1 MKKII
6 FLALTVLVLISVMVS
21 CTVDGNDNTD
31 NPGGNSQTPSG
42 GNSQVEDNGEYVFS
56 DGSTLK
62 IVASAIEAS
71 GERAEEYNAL
81 VQKIYSAIAY
91 GSGNV
96 SVDIISDTQEAAAH
110 EIIIGES
117 SRPLSKRA
125 YTRLSR
131 LDLADGEAG
140 FVVCSD
146 GRSIAIAF
154 STDAD
159 YEAPEIAVERFIADY
174 VTDKAELVLSSDHV
188 YQSVYDPIEYFAERD
203 EAIVAEEWALL
214 EAVVTKDMTASL
226 GADEAAEYAAK
237 LISSLKR
244 LYSLYDD
251 SIVEWLANLYEPYT
265 CVCTAIEGEDHCLGT
280 KYCGG
285 AGFYYS
291 NSGRNTR
298 GYMPDIETT
307 SQAIGFLTSTGMLK
321 LEGGRLRAAFPSG
334 EAEKM
339 VRYIKSLQD
348 ERTGFF
354 YHPQWEIETLQTSRT
369 ARDLNYG
376 ISVLRQ
382 FGAKPTYDAPDGTKG
397 DGILYDG
404 TRLET
409 DAPASRLTRRFSSA
423 SVAAL
428 VSLVKPTAGSYS
440 PDYLLSKE
448 NFAAY
453 LEGLDVRNDSYYAG
467 NELAS
472 TASQI
477 INRDNYLKSIGAD
490 YSLIDMAVE
499 YLDANQNPENGT
511 WDYKKDGDNGYTPYL
526 GNDGVLKI
534 VSFYNSVKR
543 PMNHALPAVQNA
555 ISTITV
561 DYTPGHVC
569 NVYNGW
575 LAVTQILSNIRTYG
589 DPSEADA
596 VRAEL
601 RLIAPEAIVITQEKL
616 SLFQKEDKSFSYFKN
631 TSASGSQG
639 APVAIPDTNEGD
651 VNATVICTYGTVDFL
666 FHALG
671 WRDYMVSLYTD
682 SDRREFKEIISK
694 LSPVVKNMEFDPSE
708 PVTFDNEILGNIP
721 GEVLHY
727 GGKFGFEVVRRQ
739 GEDYAAR
746 VDSPAGA
753 YSVVEVSTVSGLGGR
768 TFVFGG
774 DFRINSAPDN
784 GYIVQINMGR
794 NAYTTTVC
802 MLAFKMEDG
811 MVTIW
816 EATSNEGK
824 AYDVNTRLAEASLG
838 EWFNIRAEYFVG
850 DHDTVRIKYFFNDK
864 LVAVTDNYYDQYGE
878 KLKNGTG
885 VPNDGF
891 DRTRIAVLS
900 NVDVEMDMDNLSG
913 YKKREKY
920 KPSDDPTLTVNVD
933 APAEEERIYFS
944 DDVTELPPEF
954 TVEKGA
960 DALEVVSVDDNS
972 ALKFTAA
979 EGADLLIPATLRNA
993 AGRCASIGFDII
1005 LDTVSTGKL
1014 MHISLLNRC
1023 VGDLHASGAS
1033 KKLSEIFNLAFKI
1046 VEEGSEEYFVVYEYA
1061 NNTYGRELYRDRA
1074 STEKFSIRLD
1084 YFADRGTA
1092 VLYVNGSL
1100 PIVSKATSDFAS
1112 RYNFGNFR
1120 ASFEGGSNALLLDNL
1135 KVELGTR
1142 DFDSDMSPAISSE
1155 YHTFESGYGKVTV
1168 SDTDK
1173 AKVVDGTGGKLLSI
1187 NGGVRVSAPVLDR
1200 SPVFNA
1206 SVFEAKLKLDSG
1218 DARIEFTDGSGN
1230 TVFALDLVLKN
1241 GKVNIYEVG
1250 KSTASDPYR
1259 RYSYVLASAE
1269 AGKQFTVRVELFRA
1283 DGIALIYIDGKEADA
1298 TSIVYDAEGL
1308 AGDYENLVISTSG
1321 ATALT
1326 VDDIKAETLYS
1337 YYILPEI
1344 KKENTEDASATLTYD
1359 DSAILNL
1366 PAAVTGEFYSAK
1378 AAYKIKQML
1387 KRIGSTAE
1395 YDKVLVF
1402 EKDGNNYDYAW
1413 INSTAPKNA
1422 SMYVF
1427 ETDMM
1432 VETDMKNQIFCQM
1445 LLGDKSNR
1453 SSFAY
1458 YLLLSINAD
1467 GYVCFSESS
1476 SLNGD
1481 GNHRR
1486 WTSSRQAAKVGEW
1499 FNLRVEYFTGTKN
1512 TVRIKIYLNGELIGV
1527 SDNYYGWH
1535 AVDNPSATPSNFF
1548 DRLQLYSWKGKCNIY
1563 LDNTLIKADNGRCT
1577 DDVTFTYKTP

>member
-31 NPGGNSQTPSG
+31 NSGGNSQTPSG

-56 DGSTLK
+56 DGSALK
-62 IVASAIEAS
+62 IVTSAIEAS

-91 GSGNV
+91 GNGNV

-146 GRSIAIAF
+146 GRSVAIAF

-226 GADEAAEYAAK
+226 GADGAAEYAAK

-265 CVCTAIEGEDHCLGT
+265 CVCTAIEGEDGCLGT

-404 TRLET
+404 TRL
-409 DAPASRLTRRFSSA
+409 DDPAPASRLTRRFSSA
-423 SVAAL
+423 SVAAF

-499 YLDANQNPENGT
+499 YLNANQNPENGT

-543 PMNHALPAVQNA
+543 PMNHALSAVQNA

-575 LAVTQILSNIRTYG
+575 LAVSQILSNIRTYG

-631 TSASGSQG
+631 TSSSGSQG

-682 SDRREFKEIISK
+682 SDRREFKEIISN
-694 LSPVVKNMEFDPSE
+694 LSPVIKNNEVDLSDPI
-708 PVTFDNEILGNIP
+708 TFDDGGLGNAPEGIISYRA
-721 GEVLHY
+721 GNNLSELY
-727 GGKFGFEVVRRQ
+727 TVRRA
-739 GEDYAAR
+739 GDDLAAR
-746 VDSPAGA
+746 LESPSGS
-753 YSVVEVSTVSGLGGR
+753 YDVIEVSTVSGLGGR
-768 TFVFGG
+768 TFVFSG
-774 DFRINSAPDN
+774 DFKIESASD
-784 GYIVQINMGR
+784 GYFLQINMSK
-794 NAYTTTVC
+794 NPYDSSVY
-802 MLAFKMEDG
+802 MLAFKKANGKIEIWDCSTTLG
-811 MVTIW
+811 MTNAVT
-816 EATSNEGK
+816 TK
-824 AYDVNTRLAEASLG
+824 LAEASLNQ
-838 EWFNIRAEYFVG
+838 WFNVRAEYYTG
-850 DHDTVRIKYFFNDK
+850 DHDTVRIKVYFNEE
-864 LVAVTDNYYDQYGE
+864 LVCVTDNYFDEYGT
-878 KLKNGTG
+878 KLSTG
-885 VPNDGF
+885 VGTPNTGF
-891 DRTRIAVLS
+891 DRTRLGVMTSA
-900 NVDVEMDMDNLSG
+900 NVVMEVDNLSG
-913 YKKREKY
+913 YKCRDRYEISERE
-920 KPSDDPTLTVNVD
+920 DLVLNVD
-933 APAEEERIYFS
+933 RPAEEENIYFS
-944 DDVTELPPEF
+944 ESTDALPDSFTVNSGNVEAVTENSDSFLRA
-954 TVEKGA
+954 TGA
-960 DALEVVSVDDNS
+960 GEVIIPVTYRDASGKCVSVEFELDP
-972 ALKFTAA
+972 
-979 EGADLLIPATLRNA
+979 E
-993 AGRCASIGFDII
+993 SIG
-1005 LDTVSTGKL
+1005 TGKYMVL
-1014 MHISLLNRC
+1014 SLLNR
-1023 VGDLHASGAS
+1023 VDGDLYLSS
-1033 KKLSEIFNLAFKI
+1033 KSPVKIFNLLFELIESGGEKYLA
-1046 VEEGSEEYFVVYEYA
+1046 VYEYA
-1061 NNTYGRELYRDRA
+1061 GSKKGAELFRELAD
-1074 STEKFSIRLD
+1074 KPFSFRLD
-1084 YFADRGTA
+1084 YYGEKSTA
-1092 VLYVNGSL
+1092 LIYLNGGLPEVSVAVN
-1100 PIVSKATSDFAS
+1100 DFAP
-1112 RYNFGNFR
+1112 RFNVGR
-1120 ASFEGGSNALLLDNL
+1120 VSFSFVGSATNSIALDNI
-1135 KVELGTR
+1135 KVELGKR
-1142 DFDSDMSPAISSE
+1142 NFEDDIPNSAESKPHKFEDGLGSVSVSGSAAIVPDSDGSALALN
-1155 YHTFESGYGKVTV
+1155 GKASLTV
-1168 SDTDK
+1168 PT
-1173 AKVVDGTGGKLLSI
+1173 LE
-1187 NGGVRVSAPVLDR
+1187 R
-1200 SPVFNA
+1200 SPVYNA
-1206 SVFEAKLKLDSG
+1206 SVFEAKLVINGGESRILFLDG
-1218 DARIEFTDGSGN
+1218 EGEPIFVTDAVVSGN
-1230 TVFALDLVLKN
+1230 
-1241 GKVNIYEVG
+1241 KVSFFEVG
-1250 KSTASDPYR
+1250 ASGGSDPFK
-1259 RYSYVLASAE
+1259 RYSYSLLE
-1269 AGKQFTVRVELFRA
+1269 ANTGEEITLRIELFRA
-1283 DGIALIYIDGKEADA
+1283 DKLAIIYLNGEICDVTAMLYTPADTA
-1298 TSIVYDAEGL
+1298 GAFASLRVSGL
-1308 AGDYENLVISTSG
+1308 SAASSFVI
-1321 ATALT
+1321 
-1326 VDDIKAETLYS
+1326 DDIKAETLYS
-1337 YYILPEI
+1337 YYVLPDSVN
-1344 KKENTEDASATLTYD
+1344 KTNTENAKEGLTYD
-1359 DSAILNL
+1359 SSSLLNL
-1366 PAAVTGEFYSAK
+1366 PTALTGEFYSAK
-1378 AAYKIKQML
+1378 AEYKIVQML
-1387 KRIGSTAE
+1387 KRIGDTESYE
-1395 YDKVLVF
+1395 KVLKF
-1402 EKDGNNYDYAW
+1402 EKEGSSYDWAW
-1413 INSTAPKNA
+1413 INSTTDRNA

-1432 VETDMKNQIFCQM
+1432 IDTERRKENVAQL

-1458 YLLLSINAD
+1458 YFLIYIDAD
-1467 GYVCFSESS
+1467 GYVCFQESS

-1481 GNHRR
+1481 GNHKR
-1486 WTSSRQAAKVGEW
+1486 WTSRMKMAEVGEW
-1499 FNLRVEYFTGTKN
+1499 FNIRVEYYSGNKN
-1512 TVRIKIYLNGELIGV
+1512 NVRIKVYLNGELLGV

-1535 AVDNPSATPSNFF
+1535 AVDDPGATPSNFF
-1548 DRLQLYSWKGKCNIY
+1548 DRLQLYSWKGKSNIY
-1563 LDNTLIKADNGRCT
+1563 LDNTLIKADNGSCT
-1577 DDVTFTYKTP
+1577 DEVTFNYITP